1 MEKLWDRTSQLIT
14 LPPLTHVYARNTQ
27 TQLSPASLSRLFHL
41 LGFSSAVLLLLTAAI
56 TLQHHVL
63 AHGIAAG
70 LMFVSVLGQLAV
82 AIALQSYISSDDR
95 DARVQCTHRAGR
107 LEGQL
112 RVEGKDD
119 NDDNDENAFRIRE
132 DVRLR
137 LLGQFHF
144 KRWVA
149 FSLVSMGVLATI
161 ANILLLVTGAVTEE
175 QLQETTSAVLQYCT
189 VAHVMASHV
198 SYVKDMQAY
207 RDHAGAFG
215 PAPVGETGLVSA

>member
-1 MEKLWDRTSQLIT
+1 
-14 LPPLTHVYARNTQ
+14 
-27 TQLSPASLSRLFHL
+27 
-41 LGFSSAVLLLLTAAI
+41 
-56 TLQHHVL
+56 
-63 AHGIAAG
+63 
-70 LMFVSVLGQLAV
+70 MFVSVLGQLAV
-82 AIALQSYISSDDR
+82 AIALQSYTSSDDR

-107 LEGQL
+107 LEDHV

-119 NDDNDENAFRIRE
+119 DDDGGGGENAFRIRE

-175 QLQETTSAVLQYCT
+175 QLQETTGAVLQYCT
-189 VAHVMASHV
+189 VAHVMAAHV

-207 RDHAGAFG
+207 RDSAKGFSRRRPENNG
-215 PAPVGETGLVSA
+215 TTPAPLDRRLLGKRASSVYELHGSRSLCMCGAL